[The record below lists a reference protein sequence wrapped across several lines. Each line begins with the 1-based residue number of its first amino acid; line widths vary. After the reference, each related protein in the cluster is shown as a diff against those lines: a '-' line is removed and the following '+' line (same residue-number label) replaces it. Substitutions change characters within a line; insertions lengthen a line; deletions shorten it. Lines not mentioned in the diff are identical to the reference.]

1 LPESQPESGGA
12 SITSRVSLINFGNPA
27 LDRGIGG
34 VPLPS
39 LMLVEGPNDSG
50 KSVLCQQLAF
60 GATEMGLSV
69 RYITT
74 ENTFSTL
81 VKQMDELSYNVT
93 KNVISGRFSVTTLHT
108 QGLPWNAAL
117 ASLYLETMSRFILE
131 DKSTLIVIDSLTSV
145 AAQATPD
152 SVLGFFAGLRDSLD
166 QTNRCIVVTLHP
178 YALVSDL
185 LVRIR
190 SMCDGHLVLSIRES
204 RGKLLK
210 SLEISKLRGAKMK
223 SLGTLTFDVEP
234 DIGIKVSPLTS
245 MKG

>member
-1 LPESQPESGGA
+1 LSSE
-12 SITSRVSLINFGNPA
+12 VSAINFGNPA

-50 KSVLCQQLAF
+50 KSVLCQQLAY

-69 RYITT
+69 KYMTT
-74 ENTFSTL
+74 ENTFITL

-93 KNVISGRFSVTTLHT
+93 KKVISGSFSITTLHT

-117 ASLYLETMSRFILE
+117 ASLYLETMARFILE
-131 DKSTLIVIDSLTSV
+131 DTKSTLIVIDSLTSV

-152 SVLGFFAGLRDSLD
+152 SVLKFFAELRTSLD
-166 QTNRCIVVTLHP
+166 ETNRCIVVTLHP

-210 SLEISKLRGAKMK
+210 SLEVSKLRGAKMK

-234 DIGIKVSPLTS
+234 DLGIKVSPLTS